1 MDACRNM
8 GINVPILP
16 GIMCISTYGGFKVRK
31 VIGNRQVEWG
41 RRILD
46 KNNEVCLHRRE
57 AHMLMRW

>member
-1 MDACRNM
+1 M